1 MKTFKHYGN
10 HITVNTLAELEKA
23 KKESVKE
30 EQENLNKTASS
41 LKTTV
46 GVIKQN
52 EISNL
57 LHVQTVYTNAV

>member
-1 MKTFKHYGN
+1 MSDDLKNLFQ
-10 HITVNTLAELEKA
+10 ELEKA

-57 LHVQTVYTNAV
+57 LHVQTVCKDKVFDM

>member
-1 MKTFKHYGN
+1 MSDDLKNLFQ
-10 HITVNTLAELEKA
+10 ELEKA

-52 EISNL
+52 ELSNL
-57 LHVQTVYTNAV
+57 FFLKFY

>member
-1 MKTFKHYGN
+1 MSDDLKNLFQ
-10 HITVNTLAELEKA
+10 ELEKA

-57 LHVQTVYTNAV
+57 FEGLVVVVL